1 MPVKTKSNLST
12 LKRPTRLKLILFT
25 SIGIFN
31 TLFDIALYVIILNI
45 SHSII
50 IANILATSAALI
62 GSYLLNSKLTFK
74 SKKWTAHT
82 FILFVVVTV
91 FGLWVI
97 QTGAIYGLNHLIHY
111 VPEHDWRKLGGFEKL
126 AKQLVPKLLATSLT
140 LVWNYI
146 WYNKV
151 IFKPEE
157 HDDATHLA
165 FSDL

>member
-1 MPVKTKSNLST
+1 VPKKASHPVEQ
-12 LKRPTRLKLILFT
+12 RQTRLKLILFT

-31 TLFDIALYVIILNI
+31 TLFDIVLYILILNLT
-45 SHSII
+45 HSII
-50 IANILATSAALI
+50 IANILATSAALV

-82 FILFVVVTV
+82 FLLFVVVTV

-97 QTGAIYGLNHLIHY
+97 QTGCIYGLNHLIHY
-111 VPEHDWRKLGGFEKL
+111 VPEHDWQKFGGLQKL
-126 AKQLVPKLLATSLT
+126 AKQLIPKLLATSVT
-140 LVWNYI
+140 LVWNYL

-151 IFKPEE
+151 IFKPED
-157 HDDATHLA
+157 HDDATRLA